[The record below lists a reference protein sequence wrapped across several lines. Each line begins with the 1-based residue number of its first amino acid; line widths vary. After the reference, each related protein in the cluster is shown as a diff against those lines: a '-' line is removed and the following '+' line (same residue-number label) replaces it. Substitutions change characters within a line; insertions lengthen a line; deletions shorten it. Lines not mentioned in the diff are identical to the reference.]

1 MSPKSGKTE
10 VEALVRQESDK
21 AIYTIRHNAM
31 VETVEKKSRFIS
43 FAIKIETEKEA
54 LSELE
59 KIKSSY
65 PDATHH
71 TYAYVINDKGVLYQ
85 RYSDDKEPSGTAGL
99 PILDVLKKN
108 RIENVLIIV
117 VRYFGGTLLG
127 TGGLVRAY
135 SQSAKA
141 AIEQAEL
148 AIRADCAVFVLTA
161 DYSSYEKLKRIIEEH
176 TVMDVIYGEQV
187 VVRFAVED
195 LKAEEQIGKIYE
207 LVNSKCIIERE
218 NNIYLEI

>member
-1 MSPKSGKTE
+1 MKTE
-10 VEALVRQESDK
+10 VEALVRQVSGNT
-21 AIYTIRHNAM
+21 IYTIKQNAKA
-31 VETVEKKSRFIS
+31 EIVEKKSRFIS
-43 FAIKIETEKEA
+43 YAIKAHTEKDA

-59 KIKSSY
+59 KVKTMY

-99 PILDVLKKN
+99 PILDVLRKN
-108 RIENVLIIV
+108 SIENVILIT

-135 SQSAKA
+135 SHSAKTA
-141 AIEQAEL
+141 VEQAEL
-148 AIRADCAVFVLTA
+148 VKRIDCAVFVITS
-161 DYSSYEKLKRIIEEH
+161 DYASYEKIKRIIEENI
-176 TVMDVIYGEQV
+176 VLDIKFGERVI
-187 VVRFAVED
+187 VRFAVED